1 MSEFIVSGLNDELVT
16 PMHCFLDA
24 LFLDNTIPNTVERL
38 ALNIR
43 SQETDQRFQPIEI
56 QLERASSDSPWQ
68 LRFIATFEVVIT
80 GTPQKELSLYFNFA
94 GCWFY
99 HPEIKQCSLQRP
111 EVQTLLASWLKAV
124 THSLITHSAISI
136 DITPIR

>member
-1 MSEFIVSGLNDELVT
+1 MSEFIISGLNDELVT

-24 LFLDNTIPNTVERL
+24 LLLDSTIPNTVERL
-38 ALNIR
+38 ALNIL

-56 QLERASSDSPWQ
+56 TSSDSPWQ
-68 LRFIATFEVVIT
+68 LRFIATFDVVVT
-80 GTPQKELSLYFNFA
+80 STPQKELSLYFNFA

-124 THSLITHSAISI
+124 TRSLIAPSAISI